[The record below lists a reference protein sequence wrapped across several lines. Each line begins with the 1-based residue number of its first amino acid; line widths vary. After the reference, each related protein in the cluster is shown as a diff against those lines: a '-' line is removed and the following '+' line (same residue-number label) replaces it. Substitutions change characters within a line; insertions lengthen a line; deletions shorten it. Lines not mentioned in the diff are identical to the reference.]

1 MFPAFSPRSKAAQ
14 ILVLPWSLFWEV
26 NARKGHCWAG
36 RGWMCEESPAPFS
49 RVVLP
54 PTLGRAAGAPAS
66 RHPRQDLVPS
76 LSFTAATLIGL
87 RGHLITGLICISRWR
102 STWSVFV
109 WTHLHLRIFLSERP
123 LPTPTRDAWGAC
135 SFGVLYTRDSS
146 PLLDDVVSNNRLPFS
161 SLTPPSLARPLGST
175 VLNAH
180 EVWVPVFSSYRFWF
194 WGQV

>member
-1 MFPAFSPRSKAAQ
+1 MDGPELSNHWPLKDTCMFPAFSPRSKAAQ

-87 RGHLITGLICISRWR
+87 RGHLITGLICISPMAKYVERLR
-102 STWSVFV
+102 VDSFASA
-109 WTHLHLRIFLSERP
+109 HLSQRKAPSYANEGRLGGLLF
-123 LPTPTRDAWGAC
+123 W
-135 SFGVLYTRDSS
+135 S
-146 PLLDDVVSNNRLPFS
+146 PLYSGLESF
-161 SLTPPSLARPLGST
+161 AG
-175 VLNAH
+175 
-180 EVWVPVFSSYRFWF
+180 
-194 WGQV
+194 